1 MSDTIKINDPEVAVL
16 SETKAGVFVPVFDLT
31 ETEPADQFKSI
42 ELSTIVEDAVTQALD
57 QNNDAQPLIY
67 KALITQSGADAPT
80 AIVLENTLGGEVVWT
95 RADEGVYIGDL
106 AGAFPINKTLYFINA
121 GTYYRPEEG
130 AVNYELTRMQDS
142 EREMR
147 IITYLEGSSAD
158 GLLNEHPILIEVYP

>member
-67 KALITQSGADAPT
+67 KALITQSGEDAPT
-80 AIVLENTLGGEVVWT
+80 LLILKNTIGEIVWT
-95 RADEGVYIGDL
+95 RSMEGVYLGTL
-106 AGAFPINKTLYFINA
+106 TGAFAENKVFTMLYGAFISDFN
-121 GTYYRPEEG
+121 RSDNNS
-130 AVNYELTRMQDS
+130 V
-142 EREMR
+142 R
-147 IITYLEGSSAD
+147 IITYSGDFSESAMAD
-158 GLLNEHPILIEVYP
+158 GLLSETPILIEVYP